1 MDKFKLLCN
10 RDILAILDGDAQFG
24 TIQSEEGGQEI
35 SISMPYLSGSDI
47 CSIANK
53 FGCPMTYGGM
63 KSRWEYLKDLI
74 IFCIKNER
82 VVDLLSYLFS
92 KQQFSSKLSGLTSEL
107 VENTYKK
114 IITSTIEHINGELC
128 SGGHEL
134 VLIGG
139 TFAIH
144 EIGKTVSVEAPVI
157 KIIDRSY
164 ISDLC
169 RRALQSIETDD
180 FDSAVTKSRTL
191 LEEVFCY
198 VIERKG
204 QSPADKGDIK
214 GLYNEVKKLYHM
226 HQDKDTDKRIN
237 MLLSGLEKILS
248 AITEMRNK
256 SSDSHGI
263 GAHRINIAEHHAR
276 LCVNAAVT
284 MADFILAVS
293 EKQCS

>member
-1 MDKFKLLCN
+1 MQYSQQIRLPLGVWRNEKQTG
-10 RDILAILDGDAQFG
+10 I
-24 TIQSEEGGQEI
+24 SERF
-35 SISMPYLSGSDI
+35 
-47 CSIANK
+47 N
-53 FGCPMTYGGM
+53 
-63 KSRWEYLKDLI
+63 
-74 IFCIKNER
+74 
-82 VVDLLSYLFS
+82 
-92 KQQFSSKLSGLTSEL
+92 
-107 VENTYKK
+107 
-114 IITSTIEHINGELC
+114 H
-128 SGGHEL
+128 
-134 VLIGG
+134 VLHQKR
-139 TFAIH
+139 TCFRFAVIP
-144 EIGKTVSVEAPVI
+144 II

-169 RRALQSIETDD
+169 ERALQAIEAKD

-204 QSPADKGDIK
+204 QTPADKGDIK
-214 GLYNEVKKLYHM
+214 GLYTEVKKLYNM
-226 HQDKDTDKRIN
+226 HPDKDADKRIN

-256 SSDSHGI
+256 NSDSHGV
-263 GAHRINIAEHHAR
+263 GANRINIAEHHAR

>member
-1 MDKFKLLCN
+1 MNKFELLCN
-10 RDILAILDGDAQFG
+10 RDILDILDGDTKFG
-24 TIQSEEGGQEI
+24 VIPLEEREQE
-35 SISMPYLSGSDI
+35 ISMPYLSGNDI
-47 CSIANK
+47 CSISNK
-53 FGCPMTYGGM
+53 FGYPVVYEGM

-74 IFCIKNER
+74 TFCIRSER
-82 VVDLLSYLFS
+82 VSDLLSYLFS
-92 KQQFSSKLSGLTSEL
+92 KQRFSTKLSGLTSEHI
-107 VENTYKK
+107 ENAYKT
-114 IITSTIEHINGELC
+114 ITNSVIEHINGELYF
-128 SGGHEL
+128 GGNEL
-134 VLIGG
+134 VLIAG
-139 TFAIH
+139 TFAIR
-144 EIGKTVSVEAPVI
+144 EIGKTVSVEAPII

-164 ISDLC
+164 ISNLC
-169 RRALQSIETDD
+169 ERSLQAIETDD

-204 QSPADKGDIK
+204 QTPADKGDIK
-214 GLYNEVKKLYHM
+214 GLYNEVKKLYNM
-226 HQDKDTDKRIN
+226 HQNKDTDRRIN

-256 SSDSHGI
+256 NSDSHGV
-263 GAHRINIAEHHAR
+263 GANRINIAEHHAR